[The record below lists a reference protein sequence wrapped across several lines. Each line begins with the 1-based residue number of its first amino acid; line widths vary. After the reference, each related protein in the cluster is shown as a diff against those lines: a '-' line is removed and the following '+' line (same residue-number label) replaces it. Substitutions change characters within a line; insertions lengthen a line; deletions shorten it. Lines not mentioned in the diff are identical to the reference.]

1 MAVRIVLTLVFA
13 FLVSYSTASA
23 QVDTGTIQGTVRDAS
38 GGVVPGAAVTLVN
51 VDMGVSFQTK
61 TNDVGNYQFPSI
73 RIGNYTV
80 VAEAP
85 GFAPVTRE
93 GISLS
98 IQQRYV
104 ADFSLKPSNLA
115 ETVSVTA
122 EAVQLQTQEA
132 SLGATVESKTI
143 NNLPL
148 NGRNYT
154 FLA

>member
-1 MAVRIVLTLVFA
+1 M
-13 FLVSYSTASA
+13 
-23 QVDTGTIQGTVRDAS
+23 
-38 GGVVPGAAVTLVN
+38 
-51 VDMGVSFQTK
+51 
-61 TNDVGNYQFPSI
+61 
-73 RIGNYTV
+73 

-143 NNLPL
+143 NDLPL

-154 FLA
+154 FLAQLSPGVVQAVQMAVDSQRRKLPPTG